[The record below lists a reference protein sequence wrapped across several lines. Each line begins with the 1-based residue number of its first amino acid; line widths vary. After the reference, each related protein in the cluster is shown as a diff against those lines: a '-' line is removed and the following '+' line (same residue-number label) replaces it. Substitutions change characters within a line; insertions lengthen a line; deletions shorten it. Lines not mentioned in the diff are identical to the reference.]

1 MTHKI
6 IYTEDYALIVSDE
19 QAKENDWGYIPFQ
32 GGEIK
37 LVAKFFA
44 DDWKKVI
51 AHLPLKDAP
60 IFKGLPLLPSFSCGQ
75 QDDVA
80 EWASKTYPFSNSR
93 RNALITGYNKAKET
107 YKYTEGDLSTAIV
120 LYLENKSFRE
130 IIESFQQPKRP
141 DEFEIHTTPMDL
153 DEIREQ
159 GKGFLNANT
168 DKPKTTTN
176 AQGQTELIGHY
187 IYG

>member
-75 QDDVA
+75 RDDVA
-80 EWASKTYPFSNSR
+80 EWASKTYPFSNSS
-93 RNALITGYNKAKET
+93 RNALITG
-107 YKYTEGDLSTAIV
+107 
-120 LYLENKSFRE
+120 
-130 IIESFQQPKRP
+130 
-141 DEFEIHTTPMDL
+141 
-153 DEIREQ
+153 
-159 GKGFLNANT
+159 
-168 DKPKTTTN
+168 
-176 AQGQTELIGHY
+176 
-187 IYG
+187 